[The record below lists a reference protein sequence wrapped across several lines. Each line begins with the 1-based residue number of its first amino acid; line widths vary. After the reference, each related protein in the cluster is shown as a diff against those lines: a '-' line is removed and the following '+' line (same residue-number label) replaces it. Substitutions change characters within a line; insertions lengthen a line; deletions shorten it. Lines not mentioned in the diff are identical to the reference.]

1 MCRVVQHELWLQA
14 VVKGGQLLP
23 IRSCIEAF
31 LKGDETALQ
40 STLGPSSAE
49 LQQMLLRMV
58 WAADSNGAASSAVAV
73 SAAGAASLTAAQASF
88 DTTRASPAIKAGH
101 LHPDGSSSSN
111 ISTASDAQAAQST
124 PEAAL
129 QAPATASASRAEM
142 QPCEHDTSSQS
153 HLAVGGSGHDGGAA
167 EAGQIDREEEAGCDV
182 LVKYLLREFLG
193 SDINSQ
199 L

>member
-58 WAADSNGAASSAVAV
+58 WAADSNGAANSAVAV
-73 SAAGAASLTAAQASF
+73 SAAGPALTAAQASF

-111 ISTASDAQAAQST
+111 ISTALEAQAAENT

-153 HLAVGGSGHDGGAA
+153 HLAAGGSGHDGGAA
-167 EAGQIDREEEAGCDV
+167 EAGQIDHEEEAGCDV

-193 SDINSQ
+193 SDQNSQ